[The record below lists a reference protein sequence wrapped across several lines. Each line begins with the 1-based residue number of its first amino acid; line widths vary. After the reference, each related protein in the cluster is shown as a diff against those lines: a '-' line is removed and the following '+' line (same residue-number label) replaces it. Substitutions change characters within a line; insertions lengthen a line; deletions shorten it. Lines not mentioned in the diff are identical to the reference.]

1 MLVLMKKGWFD
12 MKNLLKKIV
21 SIICVVALLGSM
33 AVFADEFK
41 DIPEDWS
48 KDGILKA
55 IETGLLNGDDGY
67 VRPKDPM
74 TRAEMGTI
82 MTRAFGATKVADISM
97 FKDVKKDQW
106 FYDYMAKAVAM
117 GAFKGDGE
125 NLRPNSNISRQEAM
139 VVLSRLFDMES
150 DNLSVLDQF
159 SDKNKI
165 QDWAKAGVAAVV
177 ESGYVKGS
185 DGKVNP
191 EANITRA
198 EFATIMS
205 RMVGGYYVT
214 SNVFTYPEGKVIT
227 ENIIIH
233 SKTAAFENF
242 VSPGIIIVG
251 DGVDGGEIFFKNVT
265 STGKILIRGN
275 NCIVDLTTGTY
286 KDVKV
291 LGTNVTVKIGEDN
304 IEKLDMG
311 EGNFFELAVGGEEVA
326 EETEEVT
333 E

>member
-1 MLVLMKKGWFD
+1 

-21 SIICVVALLGSM
+21 SIICVIALLGSV
-33 AVFADEFK
+33 AVFADDFK
-41 DIPEDWS
+41 DIPDDWS
-48 KDGILKA
+48 KEGLIKA
-55 IETGLLNGDDGY
+55 IEAGLLNGDGGY

-82 MTRAFGATKVADISM
+82 MTRAFGAVKTADISM
-97 FKDVKKDQW
+97 FKDVNKSEW

-139 VVLSRLFDMES
+139 VVLSRLFALES

-165 QDWAKAGVAAVV
+165 QEWAKAGVAAVV

-185 DGKVNP
+185 DGMVNP

-205 RMVGGYYVT
+205 RMIGGYLVT
-214 SNVFTYPEGKVIT
+214 SSVFSYPEGTVIKDNIVIRSKNIGL
-227 ENIIIH
+227 ENI
-233 SKTAAFENF
+233 
-242 VSPGIIIVG
+242 VSPGIIIIG
-251 DGVDGGEIFFKNVT
+251 DGVDGGDVVLKNIT
-265 STGKILIRGN
+265 STGEIVIRGN
-275 NCIVDLTTGTY
+275 NFAADLTTGTY
-286 KDVKV
+286 KSVKI
-291 LGTNVTVKIGEDN
+291 LGTGVTLKVGEGN

-311 EGNFFELAVGGEEVA
+311 EGNFFELATGGEEVP
-326 EETEEVT
+326 EETEEVA